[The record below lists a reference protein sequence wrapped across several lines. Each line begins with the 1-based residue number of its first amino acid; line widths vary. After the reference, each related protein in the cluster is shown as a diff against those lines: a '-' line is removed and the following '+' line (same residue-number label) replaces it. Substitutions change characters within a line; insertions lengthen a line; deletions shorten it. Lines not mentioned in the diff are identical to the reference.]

1 MAKKTVASLQ
11 KGSKD
16 FTKVIKAVK
25 NEKTGAYSYEEAI
38 LPNEQVKDFL
48 DRK

>member
-25 NEKTGAYSYEEAI
+25 NEKTGSYTFEEAI
-38 LPNEQVKDFL
+38 LPNDQVKDFL
-48 DRK
+48 NMK